1 MTTKPRPPSM
11 AQRLANRAANAE
23 KLPRAAIGLAN
34 ALRILALVVAAIW
47 GIILVAITI
56 GLAVK

>member
-1 MTTKPRPPSM
+1 M

-34 ALRILALVVAAIW
+34 AIRILALVAAALW
-47 GIILVAITI
+47 GIFFVAITI
-56 GLAVK
+56 GLAGK